1 MQGGV
6 NTGVKDSGGMTQNV
20 NIFRQ
25 RIHSALSKLCCGSFR
40 IGCKQLIT
48 DQLVN
53 DMLSRAVPGLNAGH
67 KQSEGGKRSRAPH

>member
-25 RIHSALSKLCCGSFR
+25 SIHSALSKLCCGSFR
-40 IGCKQLIT
+40 IGCKQLIM

-53 DMLSRAVPGLNAGH
+53 DMLSRAVPGPNAGH
-67 KQSEGGKRSRAPH
+67 K